1 MLQYTGRL
9 QSHSS
14 LPGLSAETG
23 KPAGESQGRLV
34 VLKGGMVLKTEPVKA
49 ATDPAPHLLAPNF
62 RNVFLLPLPQRRGR

>member
-1 MLQYTGRL
+1 MYLMLQYTGRL

-34 VLKGGMVLKTEPVKA
+34 VLKGGDGAKDRASESCHRPG
-49 ATDPAPHLLAPNF
+49 PAFASP
-62 RNVFLLPLPQRRGR
+62 

>member
-34 VLKGGMVLKTEPVKA
+34 VLKTEPVKA
-49 ATDPAPHLLAPNF
+49 ATDLAPHLLAPNF
-62 RNVFLLPLPQRRGR
+62 RNVFLLPLPQRRGKVRRSG